1 MWCPIVALG
10 QVMTRLR
17 LDWLAR
23 PLPVVETRYSTCAVV
38 TAIVALPWLLHMAS
52 FILVV
57 IDEDVKHHD
66 DNDKDGNNNNNNNN
80 PFFRSNELRAWHFN
94 SSLGGILGLVLVF
107 WRIYILCQTRREIR
121 RRHNIQE
128 ECCTGCEDCCC
139 ACCCPHLAI
148 YQMSRHTGDFTRHR
162 AACCNATGLV
172 DRPTRQLPPLLV

>member
-1 MWCPIVALG
+1 MCCPIVALG

-23 PLPVVETRYSTCAVV
+23 PLPVVEARYSTCAIV
-38 TAIVALPWLLHMAS
+38 TAIVALPWLLHMIS
-52 FILVV
+52 FV
-57 IDEDVKHHD
+57 IAVIHEEEKHHED
-66 DNDKDGNNNNNNNN
+66 EKDGSKNNNNY
-80 PFFRSNELRAWHFN
+80 PYGSDEVQAWHFI
-94 SSLGGILGLVLVF
+94 SSFGGMLGLVLVV
-107 WRIYILCQTRREIR
+107 WRFYITCQTRREIR

-139 ACCCPHLAI
+139 ACCCPRLAI
-148 YQMSRHTGDFTRHR
+148 YQMSRHTGDFKRER